1 MKNVVKNSTT
11 PDYLY
16 MGGKY
21 YSFIVAV
28 KGVNQDFPQ
37 ISVDYTIIDMSNN
50 TFEGQIPNVIGG
62 LNSLIVLNLSHNSL
76 IGPIPHALGN
86 LTEIESLDLSWN
98 QLSGEI
104 PQSLARIT
112 TLEVL
117 NLSQNH
123 LVGRIPEGPQFSTF
137 DTSFGGNSGLYGS
150 PLPKREHQSSP
161 KVEDDGGYD
170 DEEDS
175 GFTWKVVT
183 LGYGCGTL
191 VGLVM
196 GYLMLST
203 RKVKWF
209 NAIADAAQSLV
220 VLDLDKTLVCAYETA
235 SMTDSVRKQATDA
248 GLTWFE
254 LECVSS
260 YRESEGNPKISYVTV
275 FERPGLHEFLAQLSK
290 FADLVLFTAG
300 LEGYARPLVDRIDAE
315 NRFSRR
321 LYRPSTISTEYREHV
336 KDLSFVSTDFCRMVI
351 VDNNPFSF
359 LFDKSRQYGESRA
372 YLF

>member
-11 PDYLY
+11 PEYLNT
-16 MGGKY
+16 GGKY
-21 YSFIVAV
+21 YSFVVAV

-37 ISVDYTIIDMSNN
+37 ISVHYTIIDLSNN
-50 TFEGQIPNVIGG
+50 TFKGQIPNVIGG

-86 LTEIESLDLSWN
+86 LIEIESLDLSWN

-112 TLEVL
+112 ALEVL

-137 DTSFGGNSGLYGS
+137 DTSFGGNAGLYGS

-161 KVEDDGGYD
+161 QVEDDGEYD
-170 DEEDS
+170 DRDES

-191 VGLVM
+191 AGLVM
-196 GYLMLST
+196 GYLMLSI

-209 NAIADAAQSLV
+209 NAIVDAAQSIAL
-220 VLDLDKTLVCAYETA
+220 KKKRRHKYI
-235 SMTDSVRKQATDA
+235 RK
-248 GLTWFE
+248 
-254 LECVSS
+254 
-260 YRESEGNPKISYVTV
+260 
-275 FERPGLHEFLAQLSK
+275 
-290 FADLVLFTAG
+290 
-300 LEGYARPLVDRIDAE
+300 
-315 NRFSRR
+315 
-321 LYRPSTISTEYREHV
+321 
-336 KDLSFVSTDFCRMVI
+336 
-351 VDNNPFSF
+351 
-359 LFDKSRQYGESRA
+359 
-372 YLF
+372 